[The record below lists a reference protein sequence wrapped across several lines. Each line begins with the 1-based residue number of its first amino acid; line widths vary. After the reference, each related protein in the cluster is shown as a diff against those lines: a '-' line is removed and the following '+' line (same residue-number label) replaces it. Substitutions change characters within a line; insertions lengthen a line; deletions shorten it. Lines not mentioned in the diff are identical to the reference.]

1 MGIFQGLLGL
11 EDGVNIGE
19 RTAGGFWRRA
29 EEVTRRISGSV
40 IICHNWYKNDKTRF
54 SFPEFQQED

>member
-29 EEVTRRISGSV
+29 EEVTRRISGSYMYCAIERPHTELSEAQV
-40 IICHNWYKNDKTRF
+40 
-54 SFPEFQQED
+54 